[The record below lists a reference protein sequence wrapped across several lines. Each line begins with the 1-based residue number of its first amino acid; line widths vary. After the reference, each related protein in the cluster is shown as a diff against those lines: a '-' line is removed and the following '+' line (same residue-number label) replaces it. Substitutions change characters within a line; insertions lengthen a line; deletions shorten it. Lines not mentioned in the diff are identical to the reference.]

1 MFMKA
6 LEKNQKQYTENG
18 ALGYKTTGSKIVDLN
33 FGIPSYRREI
43 NKDLFLDAL
52 AEDKK
57 LTLRWLLYLRDV
69 RKGIGERNSFRQFFN
84 VFIKEY
90 PTLAEKFV
98 KQVPIEEYGRWDD
111 LVAIAIK
118 TKNVKVATVL
128 FKKIVDQF
136 EKDVASYEKI
146 YGKSPLL

>member
-57 LTLRWLLYLRDV
+57 LTLRWLL
-69 RKGIGERNSFRQFFN
+69 
-84 VFIKEY
+84 
-90 PTLAEKFV
+90 
-98 KQVPIEEYGRWDD
+98 
-111 LVAIAIK
+111 
-118 TKNVKVATVL
+118 
-128 FKKIVDQF
+128 
-136 EKDVASYEKI
+136 
-146 YGKSPLL
+146 